1 MNAKT
6 QLWNIPKV
14 GDYYRVRR
22 STDSLAE
29 GTIVVVTKATKTRI
43 EVGDGSHDGWHYTP
57 VEFQKDFEHLP
68 DGAEGYLYENEVVM
82 LAFDRAEEVAD
93 GL

>member
-1 MNAKT
+1 
-6 QLWNIPKV
+6 
-14 GDYYRVRR
+14 
-22 STDSLAE
+22 
-29 GTIVVVTKATKTRI
+29 
-43 EVGDGSHDGWHYTP
+43 